1 MKNDQLLH
9 RFFDRLNEHISVAP
23 ALRLTLAEVLTIRHF
38 RENRSVSSALGDL
51 HFVLSGFVVKTDE
64 DDSILEFLPEGEFMF
79 GPAPNDGTSFV
90 CKTNSTIATLSQDGI
105 LGVLKRHVVLHR
117 YMSLIFHAILT
128 KRQIRSKLLAKP
140 VRQRKELFY
149 RMFPEVVQ
157 CRPMYE
163 IASYLGSN
171 PNYFGSI

>member
-9 RFFDRLNEHISVAP
+9 RFFDRLDEHISVAP
-23 ALRLTLAEVLTIRHF
+23 ALRLTIAEALTIRHF

-51 HFVLSGFVVKTDE
+51 QFVLSGFVIKVDE
-64 DDSILEFLPEGEFMF
+64 EDSILEFLPEGEFMF
-79 GPAPNDGTSFV
+79 GTVTNDSTSFI
-90 CKTNSTIATLSQDGI
+90 CKTDTTIATLSQDSI
-105 LGVLKRHVVLHR
+105 LEILKEHVIFQL
-117 YMSLIFHAILT
+117 YMSRIVHTVLT

-157 CRPMYE
+157 RRPMYE

>member
-1 MKNDQLLH
+1 MKGDQLLH

-23 ALRLTLAEVLTIRHF
+23 ALRLTIAEALAIRQF
-38 RENRSVSSALGDL
+38 REDRAVLSALGDL
-51 HFVLSGFVVKTDE
+51 HFVLSGFVVKTDK

-79 GPAPNDGTSFV
+79 GPAPNDDTYFI
-90 CKTNSTIATLSQDGI
+90 CKTDTTIATLSQDSI
-105 LGVLKRHVVLHR
+105 LAILKEHVVFQL
-117 YMSLIFHAILT
+117 YMSMIVHTVLT